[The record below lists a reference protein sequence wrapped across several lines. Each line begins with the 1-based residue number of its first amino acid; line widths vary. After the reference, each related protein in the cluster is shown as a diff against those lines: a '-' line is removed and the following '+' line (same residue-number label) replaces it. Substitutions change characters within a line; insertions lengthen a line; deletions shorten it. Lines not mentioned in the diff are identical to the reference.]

1 MYGRNTY
8 VYMYVMTYS
17 DLLFGNHFHNR
28 KQQTWMP
35 AFNTYYINKQ
45 NYKVYT
51 VKLLNKYFSKDY
63 LPILS
68 KIVLSNIHYITK
80 MGSYI
85 CLLYMY
91 IYVYTTC

>member
-1 MYGRNTY
+1 
-8 VYMYVMTYS
+8 MTYS

-35 AFNTYYINKQ
+35 AFNAYYINKQ
-45 NYKVYT
+45 NYKIYT

-63 LPILS
+63 LAILS
-68 KIVLSNIHYITK
+68 KIVLLYIHYITK

-85 CLLYMY
+85 YAYYICTY
-91 IYVYTTC
+91 IYITC